1 MVIITYS
8 GIQIVSM
15 VQFEPLHFVASQNYS
30 SKLKPILFGAFL

>member
-15 VQFEPLHFVASQNYS
+15 VQFEPLQTP
-30 SKLKPILFGAFL
+30 KLIMETIKQFMVKY